1 MAKEIRIKLKVD
13 SNTGELIIAQK
24 EFGKLSKT
32 IDKSAESTKSFSQ
45 TIKGLAGYAAVAW
58 TIKQGFDAIVF
69 AAKDF
74 TNTASDFE
82 KYGATLET
90 IEGSSTKAKES
101 LKWIGD
107 FAKQTPYE
115 LDQVTEAF
123 VQMRAYGLN
132 PTNGS
137 LKSLGDAAS
146 AMNKPLIQAVEA
158 MADAMT
164 GENERLKEFG
174 IKASQKGQEIAYNW
188 TDSSGKAKHII
199 IQNNSEIIQ
208 STLESI
214 FNSKYQD
221 AMKNQMSTY
230 GGMISNIKDQWTQFK
245 KDFMDAGLFAYIKA
259 FIKTF
264 TESFTKS
271 FALVS
276 SEHENF
282 TNGIIEGFNSTIDA
296 VGFLYRAFMGLKT
309 VFNVVYLGWLGFRAS
324 ILGGLNG
331 LTTAINKIIE
341 GYNYVTQKI
350 TFKGDSISLDL
361 LPDFKNEMEYIKE
374 EAKKTGDAIGDNFN
388 SAVLST
394 EKIATFKT
402 TLIDNYKQ
410 IKDETDKIVG
420 SIKPP
425 VSGALDGQ
433 FQFGSGSSG
442 GTSGASNKT
451 KSEPKE
457 KINTEPYDEHVKSYE
472 DFMDKKSKITE
483 NFNDDYNRSLMT
495 QTEYELSELTNQRD
509 FYNEYVD
516 DKLALD
522 KWYDAEKKQIMDN
535 RASSEKTA
543 VEGIKDSFKEYVKES
558 QDTYTQVN
566 HMFTNGL
573 YGMEDAL
580 VDFITTGKASFSD
593 FINSIAADFVRMM
606 VKMNITSPLASAASS
621 VNWGSMLSSFAF
633 ANGGI
638 MSSQGAVPLRA
649 YSSGGIANSPQLALY
664 GEGRMN
670 EAYVPLPDGKTI
682 PVTMSGSSSG
692 ATTLILNIEN
702 NSGQAID
709 AKQIS
714 QMTSTDSEGRKT
726 EVLSIVIDA
735 YNRNLMQLR
744 DTLKGGR

>member
-282 TNGIIEGFNSTIDA
+282 TNGIIEGFNSIIDA

-388 SAVLST
+388 NAVLST
-394 EKIATFKT
+394 EKIAAFKT
-402 TLIDNYKQ
+402 NVIKNYAD
-410 IKDETDKIVG
+410 IKNETDKIVA
-420 SIKPP
+420 SVKPP
-425 VSGALDGQ
+425 VLGAEDGQ
-433 FQFGSGSSG
+433 FQFGSGSSS
-442 GTSGASNKT
+442 GTGGASKKT

-457 KINTEPYDEHVKSYE
+457 KVNTEPYDEHVKSYE

-509 FYNEYVD
+509 FYNKYVD

-535 RASSEKTA
+535 RISSEKTA

-621 VNWGSMLSSFAF
+621 VDWGSMFSGFAF

>member
-32 IDKSAESTKSFSQ
+32 IDRSAESTKSFSQ

-199 IQNNSEIIQ
+199 VKNNSEIIQ
-208 STLESI
+208 NTIQAI

-271 FALVS
+271 FSLVGGGYES
-276 SEHENF
+276 L
-282 TNGIIEGFNSTIDA
+282 TNSFIEGFKTTIGA
-296 VGFLYRAFMGLKT
+296 LEILYQGFQALKI
-309 VFNVVYLGWLGFRAS
+309 VFNVISLAFKSL
-324 ILGGLNG
+324 LGGILIGVSTISNALNG
-331 LTTAINKIIE
+331 VIE
-341 GYNYVTQKI
+341 GYNSAAALLYWKPI
-350 TFKGDSISLDL
+350 EFK
-361 LPDFKNEMEYIKE
+361 LPDFAEERQSNKESIEEDMKDISDAWKKGINATGMADSFNANVAENYKKIKE
-374 EAKKTGDAIGDNFN
+374 E
-388 SAVLST
+388 
-394 EKIATFKT
+394 
-402 TLIDNYKQ
+402 
-410 IKDETDKIVG
+410 TDKLVNTVPTVVG
-420 SIKPP
+420 
-425 VSGALDGQ
+425 AEDGHIQ
-433 FQFGSGSSG
+433 LGGG
-442 GTSGASNKT
+442 GTSGASKKT

-535 RASSEKTA
+535 RTSSEKTA

-566 HMFTNGL
+566 HLFTNGL

-621 VNWGSMLSSFAF
+621 VNWGSLFSGFAF

>member
-1 MAKEIRIKLKVD
+1 MDKDLRIKIKVD
-13 SNTGELIIAQK
+13 SNTGELIVTQK
-24 EFGKLSKT
+24 EFSKLGKAVDTTTNSFTSFIDKAKTVVGVSAAYLAFQQTIGKLVTTGIEFNK
-32 IDKSAESTKSFSQ
+32 Q
-45 TIKGLAGYAAVAW
+45 TETMRIGISSLIAVNSSNE
-58 TIKQGFDAIVF
+58 TSLGRTVDA
-69 AAKDF
+69 
-74 TNTASDFE
+74 SE
-82 KYGATLET
+82 KYRLATIASKEA
-90 IEGSSTKAKES
+90 IES
-101 LKWIGD
+101 LKIANKETSATLPELTQAFQSALAPATKAGLSIKETVEYTKLMTQAAGAMGIPMNQLAQEIKSVISGTIDMNSVVGTNLGLTNEQIKTATEQGKLYDFLVSKLDD
-107 FAKQTPYE
+107 FATAGTDVSASFEGSMSNMQDALME
-115 LDQVTEAF
+115 LAGELT
-123 VQMRAYGLN
+123 
-132 PTNGS
+132 
-137 LKSLGDAAS
+137 
-146 AMNKPLIQAVEA
+146 KPIFE
-158 MADAMT
+158 T
-164 GENERLKEFG
+164 LKEESIDLTTWFQKMTDKVREFKVELTN
-174 IKASQKGQEIAYNW
+174 IKELNNLESMNAKMISLAKTWEEYETKKNAAWYSWDWLPQDAILKQQRDIEGEMSLLAERMNYLPTEKKETLVKKIETNTDAQNEIVDEYEKEFETKNINKDKEK
-188 TDSSGKAKHII
+188 TKNKSS
-199 IQNNSEIIQ
+199 Q
-208 STLESI
+208 ST
-214 FNSKYQD
+214 KQR
-221 AMKNQMSTY
+221 
-230 GGMISNIKDQWTQFK
+230 
-245 KDFMDAGLFAYIKA
+245 
-259 FIKTF
+259 
-264 TESFTKS
+264 
-271 FALVS
+271 
-276 SEHENF
+276 
-282 TNGIIEGFNSTIDA
+282 IE
-296 VGFLYRAFMGLKT
+296 
-309 VFNVVYLGWLGFRAS
+309 
-324 ILGGLNG
+324 
-331 LTTAINKIIE
+331 
-341 GYNYVTQKI
+341 
-350 TFKGDSISLDL
+350 
-361 LPDFKNEMEYIKE
+361 
-374 EAKKTGDAIGDNFN
+374 
-388 SAVLST
+388 
-394 EKIATFKT
+394 
-402 TLIDNYKQ
+402 
-410 IKDETDKIVG
+410 
-420 SIKPP
+420 
-425 VSGALDGQ
+425 
-433 FQFGSGSSG
+433 
-442 GTSGASNKT
+442 T

-535 RASSEKTA
+535 RTSSEKTA

-566 HMFTNGL
+566 HLFTNGL

-649 YSSGGIANSPQLALY
+649 YSSGGIVNSPQLALY

>member
-1 MAKEIRIKLKVD
+1 MAKELRIKLKVD

-24 EFGKLSKT
+24 EFGKLSKS
-32 IDKSAESTKSFSQ
+32 IDKSADSTKSFSQ

-69 AAKDF
+69 AEKDF
-74 TNTASDFE
+74 TSTASDFE

-174 IKASQKGQEIAYNW
+174 IKASTKGEEIAYNW

-199 IQNNSEIIQ
+199 VKNNSEIIQ
-208 STLESI
+208 NTLQAI

-259 FIKTF
+259 FIKTL

-271 FALVS
+271 FSLVGVGYESLTNSFIDGFKTTIGALEYVYQGFQALKIVFNVISLAFKSLLGGILIGVS
-276 SEHENF
+276 TISNAL
-282 TNGIIEGFNSTIDA
+282 NGIIEGYNSA
-296 VGFLYRAFMGLKT
+296 AALLYWKP
-309 VFNVVYLGWLGFRAS
+309 
-324 ILGGLNG
+324 
-331 LTTAINKIIE
+331 IE
-341 GYNYVTQKI
+341 
-350 TFKGDSISLDL
+350 FK
-361 LPDFKNEMEYIKE
+361 LPDFADARQANKKSIEEDIKDISDAWKNGINATGMADSFNSNVAENYKKIKE
-374 EAKKTGDAIGDNFN
+374 E
-388 SAVLST
+388 
-394 EKIATFKT
+394 
-402 TLIDNYKQ
+402 
-410 IKDETDKIVG
+410 TDKLVKTINPTVVG
-420 SIKPP
+420 
-425 VSGALDGQ
+425 AEDGQ
-433 FQFGSGSSG
+433 FQFKSG
-442 GTSGASNKT
+442 GNSGTGKKT
-451 KSEPKE
+451 KDKDINSSNELTTSSEQ
-457 KINTEPYDEHVKSYE
+457 YDAHVKSYE
-472 DFMDKKSKITE
+472 EYTDKKVKITAD
-483 NFNDDYNRSLMT
+483 FNEEFKRSQMT
-495 QTEYELSELTNQRD
+495 ETEYQISQLDKQKAD
-509 FYNEYVD
+509 YNEYVD

-522 KWYDAEKKQIMDN
+522 KWYDDEKKQIMDN
-535 RASSEKTA
+535 RASGEKTWI
-543 VEGIKDSFKEYVKES
+543 EGIKKSFDEYVKES
-558 QDTYTQVN
+558 KDTFSQVD
-566 HMFTNGL
+566 HMFTNAL
-573 YGMEDAL
+573 YGMEDFL

-606 VKMNITSPLASAASS
+606 VKINITAPLAQAASS
-621 VNWGSMLSSFAF
+621 VNWGSMLSGFAF

-692 ATTLILNIEN
+692 STNLILNIQN

-714 QMTSTDSEGRKT
+714 QMTTTDTEGKKT
-726 EVLSIVIDA
+726 EVLTIVMDA
-735 YNRNLMQLR
+735 YNRNLMNFR
-744 DTLKGGR
+744 DVLKGGR